1 MVIRPHFR
9 HGARRRVAPV
19 LALLFAAG
27 TVPAVGAQVRAPEPM
42 PRQVEAPVLQLPP
55 PVPAHVRPALGEPR
69 VRQAQD
75 QLDARR
81 RVVEAERQHRQRM
94 QTLGAT
100 PPPQQAELAD
110 ARRQQ
115 ADARRDAALLQ
126 ERERA
131 AREARAR
138 ELVDPAGR

>member
-1 MVIRPHFR
+1 MVTRSHSR
-9 HGARRRVAPV
+9 HDVARRRAPV
-19 LALLFAAG
+19 LALLVAAG
-27 TVPAVGAQVRAPEPM
+27 TVHAAGAQVRAPEPM

-55 PVPAHVRPALGEPR
+55 PVPAHVRPVMGEPR

-75 QLDARR
+75 QLDSRR

-115 ADARRDAALLQ
+115 ADARRDALLLQ
-126 ERERA
+126 EREKA

-138 ELVDPAGR
+138 ELIDPAGR